1 MVTAVILMKIQR
13 GKVSGVAQSLIPV
26 PGVVEVLS
34 VGGRYD
40 LVTMVK
46 VPNNE
51 ALSDLVNDK
60 IAAIE
65 HLESTETM
73 ISYRTYSNND
83 MEATFEVGY

>member
-1 MVTAVILMKIQR
+1 
-13 GKVSGVAQSLIPV
+13 
-26 PGVVEVLS
+26 VLS

-46 VPNNE
+46 VPTNE

-60 IAAIE
+60 IAAIDY
-65 HLESTETM
+65 LESTETM
-73 ISYRTYSNND
+73 ISYRTYANND